1 MDSHAALD
9 RFGCHGQRWR
19 ILGFVFFLLWTWF
32 AGLVRPASAADTVI
46 SENQAR
52 RAGQVSI
59 LKNQFR
65 QQGGFASDQLS
76 GFYTAL
82 QLSNEINNDL
92 KKGITRSADYYR
104 MRSLSIN
111 DYFHQQV

>member
-9 RFGCHGQRWR
+9 RFGRHGQRWR

-82 QLSNEINNDL
+82 QLFRRARFPFRARE
-92 KKGITRSADYYR
+92 ADWP
-104 MRSLSIN
+104 
-111 DYFHQQV
+111 QQTAALIDRAEAILAC